1 MKIHYSYATNL
12 AELNSSYGKPR
23 DHIRLLRPA
32 LDRDG
37 QLCCTLAVFRLET
50 APPYAA
56 LSYSWSAGPSGH
68 VEVAVAEY
76 AEADSYHESIPKVSG
91 PIHGNIVV
99 SQDLTNAFRRMYL
112 RPPRW
117 YWCDAICI
125 DQSNSAEKT
134 DQVNMMR
141 FVYLQAEYVCIW
153 LGEDVHDE
161 DQDEDEDNQTS
172 PVAHEQSGISQAKL
186 RSLCELDA
194 RAWWSRLWEVALA
207 QEALVCIG
215 DRTYTWE
222 QFTEQ
227 MKAGFEKVERFNST
241 VAVHHRFSS
250 ENFEDARKHVDH
262 LEDIRAEFRRNA
274 AIPLSRLLEDSVGA
288 HASEPVDKVNG
299 LLALAPVLTRRDIH
313 AAYDA
318 PPAETFA
325 KACLC
330 IIDEEGSLDILV
342 GQWPRSYGQ
351 MYDYDDTS
359 FPSWVPDFAS
369 EVRRKPDSILKDV
382 ITSSTTSRACGL
394 TLPRI
399 YHNLT
404 QHELKMDAIRV
415 DQVATVCRAEHDQL
429 CLRHTDIAAFEH
441 IASVVWPF
449 ITAHNSASQRRLIW
463 KILGGRY
470 QQSEAVNAAH
480 TDEGSLISM
489 LEAIFQRHI
498 GVPIARLPLDELG
511 ELYEQGLY
519 WIQSVF
525 NLLDGRVLI
534 RTEDGHIG
542 VANPEVQ
549 EGDIVVMPF
558 GASLPFLLRP
568 VWDRAAGCKAYALVD
583 GCIVHGIMHGELIN
597 AYEAGEAQSESFD
610 LL

>member
-1 MKIHYSYATNL
+1 MHYSYATDL

-32 LDRDG
+32 RDRDG

-56 LSYSWSAGPSGH
+56 LSYSWSAGPPGH
-68 VEVAVAEY
+68 VEIAMAEF
-76 AEADSYHESIPKVSG
+76 AEADNYHESTPQTKG
-91 PIHGNIVV
+91 PIHGNMIV
-99 SQDLTNAFRRMYL
+99 SQDLSNAFRRMHMNT
-112 RPPRW
+112 PSW
-117 YWCDAICI
+117 FWCDAICI

-141 FVYLQAEYVCIW
+141 FVYLQAERVCIW
-153 LGEDVHDE
+153 LGEDVRGE
-161 DQDEDEDNQTS
+161 DEDEKTS
-172 PVAHEQSGISQAKL
+172 LVAQEQSGISQAKL
-186 RSLCELDA
+186 RSLGELGA
-194 RAWWSRLWEVALA
+194 RAWWSRLWELALA

-227 MKAGFEKVERFNST
+227 IKAGSEIVKRQK
-241 VAVHHRFSS
+241 FSS
-250 ENFEDARKHVDH
+250 GLLDDARKHVDH
-262 LEDIRAEFRRNA
+262 LEHIRGEFQRNA
-274 AIPLSRLLEDSVGA
+274 AIPLSRLLDDSVRA

-299 LLALAPVLTRRDIH
+299 LLALAPVLTRRNVH
-313 AAYDA
+313 AAYHA

-359 FPSWVPDFAS
+359 FSSWVPDFAGA
-369 EVRRKPDSILKDV
+369 VRRKPGSILKDV
-382 ITSSTTSRACGL
+382 ITSSETSRACGL

-415 DQVATVCRAEHDQL
+415 DQVATVCRAEHDQSYP
-429 CLRHTDIAAFEH
+429 RHTDIAAFEH

-449 ITAHNSASQRRLIW
+449 ISVHNSASQRQLIW
-463 KILGGRY
+463 KTLSGRY
-470 QQSEAVNAAH
+470 QQFEALNAVH
-480 TDEGSLISM
+480 TDEGSLVSM

-519 WIQSVF
+519 WLQSVF
-525 NLLDGRVLI
+525 KLLDGRVLI
-534 RTEDGHIG
+534 RTEDGDIG

-583 GCIVHGIMHGELIN
+583 GCIVHGIMDGELID

>member
-1 MKIHYSYATNL
+1 MHFSYATNL

-32 LDRDG
+32 LDREG

-50 APPYAA
+50 APLYAA
-56 LSYSWSAGPSGH
+56 FSYSWSAGPPGH

-76 AEADSYHESIPKVSG
+76 AEADSYHESIPKGRG
-91 PIHGNIVV
+91 PIHGNITL
-99 SQDLTNAFRRMYL
+99 SQDLSNAFRRIHL
-112 RPPRW
+112 KTPKW

-141 FVYLQAEYVCIW
+141 FVYLQAEHVCIW
-153 LGEDVHDE
+153 LGEDE
-161 DQDEDEDNQTS
+161 DDKLS
-172 PVAHEQSGISQAKL
+172 SSAHERSGVSQAKL
-186 RSLCELDA
+186 RSLCELGA
-194 RAWWSRLWEVALA
+194 RAWWSRLW
-207 QEALVCIG
+207 
-215 DRTYTWE
+215 
-222 QFTEQ
+222 FTEQ
-227 MKAGFEKVERFNST
+227 MEAGFEKAQRSNST
-241 VAVHHRFSS
+241 AAVHHIISS
-250 ENFEDARKHVDH
+250 EVFGDARKHVGH
-262 LEDIRAEFRRNA
+262 LEHIRRDFRHRAE
-274 AIPLSRLLEDSVGA
+274 IPLRRLLEESVGA

-299 LLALAPVLTRRDIH
+299 LLGLAPVTTRRDVQ

-330 IIDEEGSLDILV
+330 IVDEEGSLDILV
-342 GQWPRSYGQ
+342 DQWPRSYGQ

-359 FPSWVPDFAS
+359 FPSWVPDFAGG
-369 EVRRKPDSILKDV
+369 VRREPDSILKDV
-382 ITSSTTSRACGL
+382 ITSSNTSRACGV

-399 YHNLT
+399 YHKLN

-415 DQVATVCRAEHDQL
+415 DNVAKICRAEHAQPY
-429 CLRHTDIAAFEH
+429 LRDTDIAAFEH
-441 IASVVWPF
+441 IATVVWPF
-449 ITAHNSASQRRLIW
+449 VSAHNSASQRRLIW
-463 KILGGRY
+463 KTLGGEY
-470 QQSEAVNAAH
+470 EQSENINAIH
-480 TDEGSLISM
+480 TDEESLVSM

-498 GVPIARLPLDELG
+498 GIPVARLPLDELG
-511 ELYEQGLY
+511 ELYEQGLH
-519 WIQSVF
+519 WLQSVF
-525 NLLDGRVLI
+525 KLLDGRVLF
-534 RTEDGHIG
+534 RTADGHIG

-549 EGDIVVMPF
+549 EGDIVIMPF

-583 GCIVHGIMHGELIN
+583 GCIVHGIMDGELID
-597 AYEAGEAQSESFD
+597 AYEAGEAESESFD

>member
-1 MKIHYSYATNL
+1 MKMHFSYATDL

-32 LDRDG
+32 LDREG

-50 APPYAA
+50 APLYAA
-56 LSYSWSAGPSGH
+56 FSYSWSAGPPGH

-76 AEADSYHESIPKVSG
+76 AEADSYHESIPKGRG
-91 PIHGNIVV
+91 PIHGNITL
-99 SQDLTNAFRRMYL
+99 SQDLSNAFRRMHL
-112 RPPRW
+112 STPKW

-141 FVYLQAEYVCIW
+141 FVYLQAEHVCIW
-153 LGEDVHDE
+153 LGEDE
-161 DQDEDEDNQTS
+161 DDKLS
-172 PVAHEQSGISQAKL
+172 SSAHEQSGGVSQAKL
-186 RSLCELDA
+186 RNLCELGA
-194 RAWWSRLWEVALA
+194 RAWWSRLWELALA

-215 DRTYTWE
+215 DHTHTWE

-227 MKAGFEKVERFNST
+227 IEAGFEKAQRFNST
-241 VAVHHRFSS
+241 AAVHHRIS
-250 ENFEDARKHVDH
+250 FEVLQDARKHVGH
-262 LEDIRAEFRRNA
+262 LEHIRRDFRHKPE
-274 AIPLSRLLEDSVGA
+274 IPLRKLLEDSVGA
-288 HASEPVDKVNG
+288 HASDPVDKVNG
-299 LLALAPVLTRRDIH
+299 LLGLAPVTTRRDVQ

-359 FPSWVPDFAS
+359 FPSWVPDFAGD
-369 EVRRKPDSILKDV
+369 VRIKPDSILKDV
-382 ITSSTTSRACGL
+382 IASSKTSRACGM

-399 YHNLT
+399 YHNLN

-415 DQVATVCRAEHDQL
+415 DKVAKICRAEHDQPY
-429 CLRHTDIAAFEH
+429 LRPTDIAGFEH

-449 ITAHNSASQRRLIW
+449 ISAHNSASQRRLIW
-463 KILGGRY
+463 KTIRGEY
-470 QQSEAVNAAH
+470 EQSENINAIH
-480 TDEGSLISM
+480 TDEESLVSM

-498 GVPIARLPLDELG
+498 GIPVAKLPLDELG
-511 ELYEQGLY
+511 ELYEQGLH
-519 WIQSVF
+519 WLQSVF
-525 NLLDGRVLI
+525 RLLDGRVLI
-534 RTEDGHIG
+534 RTEDAHLG

-549 EGDIVVMPF
+549 EGDIIVMPF

-568 VWDRAAGCKAYALVD
+568 VWNRAAGCKAYTLVD
-583 GCIVHGIMHGELIN
+583 GCIVHGIMHGELID
-597 AYEAGEAQSESFD
+597 AYEAGEAESESFD